1 MKKIREKGN
10 KIAADFLKGYFSVLT
25 EGK

>member
-1 MKKIREKGN
+1 MKKIKEEGN